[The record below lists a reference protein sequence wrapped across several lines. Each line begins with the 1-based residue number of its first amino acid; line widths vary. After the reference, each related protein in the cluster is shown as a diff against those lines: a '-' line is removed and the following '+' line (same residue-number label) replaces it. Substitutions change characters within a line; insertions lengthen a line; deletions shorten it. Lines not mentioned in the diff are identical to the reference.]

1 MNKKM
6 LTIPHNIRTHAIWLL
21 VLVLVIVLGISG
33 YLYASRD
40 TNPIPADIQTQLT
53 FSPFV
58 IPSDTKDY
66 STSSYTFTAAEDKV
80 WVLSY
85 IIGLSNNSV
94 TVTQYTQPPEFTDI
108 PEYKDRFL
116 TNIAK
121 QYDTVQTANG
131 VIYLGKMTRQNDKQL
146 GIMLEKG
153 LLIFMS
159 PNSELDS
166 SQWRNLGDR
175 LEIQRNN

>member
-1 MNKKM
+1 MSKRK
-6 LTIPHNIRTHAIWLL
+6 LTTPQNIRTHALWLSVLLL
-21 VLVLVIVLGISG
+21 VVISGIGG
-33 YLYASRD
+33 YLYLSRD
-40 TNPIPADIQTQLT
+40 TNPIPTNIQTELT

-66 STSSYTFTAAEDKV
+66 STSSYTYTAAEDKV

-85 IIGLSNNSV
+85 IIDLPNSSL

-131 VIYLGKMTRQNDKQL
+131 VIYLGKMTRQNNKQL
-146 GIMLEKG
+146 GVMLEKG
-153 LLIFMS
+153 LLVFMS
-159 PNSELDS
+159 PSSELDP